1 MPDRPQQRAKWRTV
15 AAGSVWSAVAAG
27 SAAAAV
33 TALLLFPSGD
43 PGPPAGF
50 GQVPDGG
57 RGTGTAASASAR
69 AATPPG
75 QKPVPSTGPTGQ
87 NSTTRAQGAP
97 PVRVVISRAD
107 LSAAVVPVGV
117 RDDGRAEVPT
127 DPAQAGW
134 YRFGPA
140 PGDAHG
146 SAVLIGHVDSRT
158 GELGELAALYDI
170 RAGDRVDVQRGDDTT
185 IAYEIVAR
193 RIVKKDR
200 MPADVFR
207 RDGEPVLTL
216 ITCAPPY
223 DPDRG
228 GYQSNL
234 IVTAVR
240 SAS

>member
-1 MPDRPQQRAKWRTV
+1 M
-15 AAGSVWSAVAAG
+15 
-27 SAAAAV
+27 
-33 TALLLFPSGD
+33 
-43 PGPPAGF
+43 
-50 GQVPDGG
+50 
-57 RGTGTAASASAR
+57 
-69 AATPPG
+69 
-75 QKPVPSTGPTGQ
+75 
-87 NSTTRAQGAP
+87 
-97 PVRVVISRAD
+97 
-107 LSAAVVPVGV
+107 
-117 RDDGRAEVPT
+117 RDDGRAEVPA

-146 SAVLIGHVDSRT
+146 SAVLVGHVDSRT
-158 GELGELAALYDI
+158 GELGELAALYDV

-193 RIVKKDR
+193 RIVKKNR

-207 RDGEPVLTL
+207 REGEPVLTL

-240 SAS
+240 SVS

>member
-1 MPDRPQQRAKWRTV
+1 MAHGSGRIGLVCRRRRLGRDSSHRV
-15 AAGSVWSAVAAG
+15 A
-27 SAAAAV
+27 
-33 TALLLFPSGD
+33 P
-43 PGPPAGF
+43 
-50 GQVPDGG
+50 VPL
-57 RGTGTAASASAR
+57 RRSGTAGRFWASARNRPRYGDSCDPFAR

-75 QKPVPSTGPTGQ
+75 QKPVPSTGATHR
-87 NSTTRAQGAP
+87 NSTTKAQGAL
-97 PVRVVISRAD
+97 PVRVVILRAG
-107 LSAAVVPVGV
+107 LSAPVVPVGV
-117 RDDGRAEVPT
+117 RDDGGAEVPA

-146 SAVLIGHVDSRT
+146 SAVLVGHVDSHT
-158 GELGELAALYDI
+158 GELGELAALYDV
-170 RAGDRVDVQRGDDTT
+170 RAGDRVDVQRGDGTT
-185 IAYEIVAR
+185 LTYEIVAR

-200 MPADVFR
+200 MPADTFR
-207 RDGEPVLTL
+207 REGEPVLTL

-223 DPDRG
+223 DADRG

>member
-1 MPDRPQQRAKWRTV
+1 WEGWAC
-15 AAGSVWSAVAAG
+15 SVVAVA
-27 SAAAAV
+27 SAV
-33 TALLLFPSGD
+33 TAVTAFLFFPSVALA
-43 PGPPAGF
+43 PPAVCGK
-50 GQVPDGG
+50 VPKTG
-57 RGTGTAASASAR
+57 RGTGTVATLSAR

-75 QKPVPSTGPTGQ
+75 QKPVPSTGATHR
-87 NSTTRAQGAP
+87 NSTTKAQGAL
-97 PVRVVISRAD
+97 PVRVVILRAG
-107 LSAAVVPVGV
+107 LSAPVVPVGV
-117 RDDGRAEVPT
+117 RDDGGAEVPA

-146 SAVLIGHVDSRT
+146 SAVLVGHVDSHT
-158 GELGELAALYDI
+158 GELGELAALYDV
-170 RAGDRVDVQRGDDTT
+170 RAGDRVDVQRGDGTT
-185 IAYEIVAR
+185 LTYEIVAR

-200 MPADVFR
+200 MPADTFR
-207 RDGEPVLTL
+207 REGEPVLTL

-223 DPDRG
+223 DADRG